1 MERGVCYECGEE
13 RTDLTMVDAGVY
25 VCQHCL
31 DNDYYQCDK
40 CGEWWRYD
48 AVECVDLEDGSTI
61 CQYCA
66 EDEDED

>member
-1 MERGVCYECGEE
+1 MSAGICSECGKEAA
-13 RTDLTMVDAGVY
+13 DLTMVDAGIY
-25 VCQHCL
+25 VCEHCL
-31 DNDYYQCDK
+31 DNEFYLCDR

-66 EDEDED
+66 EEEEEL